1 MTITWILY
9 VLLVGTLFALGAAAL
24 ASALQLSGRPTRWAW
39 CAALIGTVVLAA
51 AAPGARR
58 LEIAPTR
65 MIAATAAP
73 ATRAVEPRGIWSAMS
88 TTRVIIESATVR
100 AIALAGARVPSVV
113 RWPAIVGWSAASV
126 VLLGLY
132 VLVNVRLSRA
142 RRRWPAQ
149 TLQGVTVRVAPE
161 AGPAVIGM
169 VRAEIVVPRSLLER
183 SADEQR
189 LIIDHEQEH
198 LRAGDHLLLGA
209 ACLAVIL
216 LPWHPAVWY
225 VLARLRL
232 AIELDCDARVLRRGA
247 APRSYG
253 ALLIDM
259 AAHGAGIR
267 VGTLAL
273 ADRPSHLERRLL
285 AMRST
290 RSRFVLLRV
299 GALGAGAAL
308 LVLAACE
315 AKVPTAAD
323 VASMDVASA
332 QKSASEAGMMRTP
345 ASNTTDFFV
354 NGVKV
359 TAAEARAMEAKIIGS
374 IEVVKSELPTGR
386 DTIYVTTVDRMP
398 KSLDLAMGLR
408 NKSLRKEAGETFE
421 RKIRTTDSSERMV
434 AHVENELAAA
444 RDGQIREPAANS
456 KRTMRLR
463 TRAGIDAE
471 PDFYIDGRKVTS
483 AAFGRLSEEDIS
495 TVSVYKGASVPG
507 NSADAPTHGAI
518 YITTKAGDKAKV
530 FEKVT
535 AAPR

>member
-1 MTITWILY
+1 MTFAWILY
-9 VLLVGTLFALGAAAL
+9 VLLVGTLLAVAAAAV
-24 ASALQLSGRPTRWAW
+24 ASALELAGRATRWAW
-39 CAALIGTVVLAA
+39 CSALIATVVLAL
-51 AAPGARR
+51 AAPAVARR
-58 LEIAPTR
+58 EIAPTP
-65 MIAATAAP
+65 MIAAVSTPAARIEAP
-73 ATRAVEPRGIWSAMS
+73 SGWWSAMN
-88 TTRVIIESATVR
+88 TTRVVIESAAVR
-100 AIALAGARVPSVV
+100 AITLAGTHVPSAV
-113 RWPAIVGWSAASV
+113 RWPAIIGWIAASV
-126 VLLGLY
+126 LLLAVY
-132 VLVNVRLSRA
+132 LLVNVRLSLA
-142 RRRWPAQ
+142 RRRWPTH
-149 TLQGVTVRVAPE
+149 TLQGTTVRVAPA

-216 LPWHPAVWY
+216 MPWHPAVWY
-225 VLARLRL
+225 LLARLRL

-315 AKVPTAAD
+315 ARVPTAAD

-332 QKSASEAGMMRTP
+332 QKRAADAGLMRTP
-345 ASNTTDFFV
+345 EGATTDFFV

-359 TAAEARAMEAKIIGS
+359 SAAEARAMEAKIIGS

-386 DTIYVTTVDRMP
+386 DTIYVTTVDRMS
-398 KSLDLAMGLR
+398 KERELAVAAGGEPESGGTERTLI
-408 NKSLRKEAGETFE
+408 NKIQSNPNEK
-421 RKIRTTDSSERMV
+421 MV
-434 AHVENELAAA
+434 AHVENELAKV
-444 RDGQIREPAANS
+444 RVDRLVTVPDGKQV
-456 KRTMRLR
+456 
-463 TRAGIDAE
+463 TRVRSLQGSGDQ
-471 PDFYIDGRKVTS
+471 PVFMIDGKQVS
-483 AAFGRLSEEDIS
+483 SEEFAAVRGEDVASIN
-495 TVSVYKGASVPG
+495 VYKGE
-507 NSADAPTHGAI
+507 SALRVSSDPAAKNGVILA
-518 YITTKAGDKAKV
+518 KMKAK
-530 FEKVT
+530 K
-535 AAPR
+535 P

>member
-1 MTITWILY
+1 MTIAWILY
-9 VLLVGTLFALGAAAL
+9 VLLVGILLAAAAAAVAAAL
-24 ASALQLSGRPTRWAW
+24 QLAGRATRWVWCSALVA
-39 CAALIGTVVLAA
+39 TVVLAL
-51 AAPGARR
+51 AAPAVPR

-65 MIAATAAP
+65 MVAATAAP
-73 ATRAVEPRGIWSAMS
+73 ATPSAVSSGFW
-88 TTRVIIESATVR
+88 TTMNTARVIIESATVR
-100 AIALAGARVPSVV
+100 AIARAGARVPSAV

-126 VLLGLY
+126 LLLALY
-132 VLVNVRLSRA
+132 LLVNVRLSRA
-142 RRRWPAQ
+142 RRCWPTQ
-149 TLQGVTVRVAPE
+149 TLQGVTVRVAPA

-189 LIIDHEQEH
+189 LIVDHEQEH
-198 LRAGDHLLLGA
+198 LRAGDHLLLGV

-225 VLARLRL
+225 LLARLRL

-299 GALGAGAAL
+299 GTLGAGAAL

-332 QKSASEAGMMRTP
+332 QKSAAEAGLVRTP
-345 ASNTTDFFV
+345 ESATTDFFV

-359 TAAEARAMEAKIIGS
+359 SAEQARAMEANNIGS

-386 DTIYVTTVDRMP
+386 DTIYVTTLDRMP
-398 KSLDLAMGLR
+398 KQHEIAAKVEAKSGGSEETLI
-408 NKSLRKEAGETFE
+408 NKVQ
-421 RKIRTTDSSERMV
+421 INPSEKMV
-434 AHVENELAAA
+434 AHVDNELAAVRA
-444 RDGQIREPAANS
+444 DHRKISASNS
-456 KRTMRLR
+456 KQVMRVRTPLGSGDQPVFM
-463 TRAGIDAE
+463 
-471 PDFYIDGRKVTS
+471 IDGKRVS
-483 AAFGRLSEEDIS
+483 SEEFGAVRGEDIAS
-495 TVSVYKGASVPG
+495 INVYKGE
-507 NSADAPTHGAI
+507 SALRVSSDPAAKNGVIMA
-518 YITTKAGDKAKV
+518 KMKAK
-530 FEKVT
+530 KQ
-535 AAPR
+535 